1 VAEGSPTVRRRELG
15 AVLRRLREER
25 EMSVKQVTEHLLC
38 SPSKISRIETG
49 QRGATLRDVRDL
61 CDFYGVRDEAE
72 RERLMTLAREG
83 KQQGWWQSY
92 DLPYSMYVGLESE
105 AVSIKDYDS
114 AVVPG
119 LLQTPDYARAM
130 FKSPLPEPD
139 LPEITDEVIDQR
151 VAARL
156 RRQRLLAEE
165 GHKLDFWAILDEA
178 VLHRTVGSATVMRE
192 QLRHLADAA
201 KLSNVTIQVIPYSV
215 GAHPALDST
224 FNILTFAGAV
234 PEIVYV
240 EGLVGKVYVE
250 RPEDVDRYRRVFAHL
265 SEMALT
271 PEKSIKLTLSYADS
285 ALPGYRLGAV
295 ARSGSS
301 PSLHRLP
308 SGVVGC
314 RQSRRLA
321 MCPESASSGE
331 LKWRKAAR
339 SLTNGECVEVARA
352 DGRVAVRDS
361 KLPGVA
367 MLKYSAQSWQ
377 TFIEQTKEC
386 Q

>member
-1 VAEGSPTVRRRELG
+1 MAEGSPTVRRRELG
-15 AVLRRLREER
+15 ALFRKLREQR
-25 EMSVKQVTEHLLC
+25 GMSVKQVTEYLLC
-38 SPSKISRIETG
+38 SPSKVSRIETG

-61 CDFYGVRDEAE
+61 CDLYGVRDETE

-114 AVVPG
+114 AVIPG

-130 FKSPLPEPD
+130 FKSPLPEPA
-139 LPEITDEVIDQR
+139 LPEITDDVIEQR

-156 RRQRLLAEE
+156 RRQDLLTKKD
-165 GHKLDFWAILDEA
+165 HKLDFWAILDEA
-178 VLHRTVGSATVMRE
+178 ALHRVVGSANVMRE
-192 QLRHLADAA
+192 QFEHLAEVT
-201 KLSNVTIQVIPYSV
+201 KLSNVTIQVIPYSA

-224 FNILTFAGAV
+224 FNILTFTGAV

-240 EGLVGKVYVE
+240 EGLVGKIYVE
-250 RPEDVDRYRRVFAHL
+250 RPEDVDRYRRVFDHL

-271 PEKSIKLTLSYADS
+271 PERSIELCQSYAGDV
-285 ALPGYRLGAV
+285 LPAYRVGAA
-295 ARSGSS
+295 ARSGPS
-301 PSLHRLP
+301 PSLQPAVFR
-308 SGVVGC
+308 VVGC

-321 MCPESASSGE
+321 MYPESTNSSE
-331 LKWRKAAR
+331 LKWYKTAH

-361 KLPGVA
+361 KLPGGA
-367 MLKYSAQSWQ
+367 MLNYSAQAWH
-377 TFIEQTKEC
+377 TFIASTKES